1 VILAAGRGSRLGE
14 LTNEIPKCLNT
25 YKGKS
30 ILSHTIDLAREFS
43 EITRIVIVAGYKHH
57 LLRNL
62 GIAVVYND
70 NWARSGTFDSMLAAN
85 EILSTNESI
94 ICYSDIIFTKEFFES
109 CIQNR
114 ADIFVPSNANF
125 LESWKSRDLDPLQ
138 DLETFVRNG
147 STLIEIGSKPRSLS
161 EIQGQF
167 SGILKLSI
175 LGWDK
180 LKEVAS
186 GAVAPNLDTTGLL
199 ALALK
204 AGVEITTSDVLG
216 FWKEFDLPS
225 DFKTE
230 LSP

>member
-1 VILAAGRGSRLGE
+1 
-14 LTNEIPKCLNT
+14 
-25 YKGKS
+25 
-30 ILSHTIDLAREFS
+30 
-43 EITRIVIVAGYKHH
+43 
-57 LLRNL
+57 
-62 GIAVVYND
+62 
-70 NWARSGTFDSMLAAN
+70 
-85 EILSTNESI
+85 
-94 ICYSDIIFTKEFFES
+94 
-109 CIQNR
+109 
-114 ADIFVPSNANF
+114 
-125 LESWKSRDLDPLQ
+125 
-138 DLETFVRNG
+138 
-147 STLIEIGSKPRSLS
+147 LIEIGSKPRSLS